1 MEPRFV
7 PGGRN
12 QYPVELEMKYK
23 IRSRMARVGMGQT
36 RWMSSQE
43 VIFTA
48 DRPIEEGTMLEISI
62 AWPVLL
68 NNCVA
73 LQLVVEAKIAESQGT
88 TATARILKHH
98 FRTRGP
104 WHREENAHRPAA
116 AYAGP
121 VREAALCAS

>member
-1 MEPRFV
+1 VEPRFV
-7 PGGRN
+7 PGGSN

-23 IRSRMARVGMGQT
+23 IRARTPGVGTGQT

-48 DRPIEEGTMLEISI
+48 DRPIEAGTLVEISI

-68 NNCVA
+68 NNRVA

-88 TATARILKHH
+88 RATARILKHH
-98 FRTRGP
+98 FRTRGL
-104 WHREENAHRPAA
+104 WHREQSAHHA
-116 AYAGP
+116 AYAGL
-121 VREAALCAS
+121 VREEALCAS